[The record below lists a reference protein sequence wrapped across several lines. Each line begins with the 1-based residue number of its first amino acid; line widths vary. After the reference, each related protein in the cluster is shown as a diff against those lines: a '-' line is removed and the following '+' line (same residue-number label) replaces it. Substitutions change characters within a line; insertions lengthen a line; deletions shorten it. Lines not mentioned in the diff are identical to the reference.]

1 MSQVNIRKAFEKKLI
16 TFTPANTISFENA
29 SFTPVNGAAYYECRL
44 APQDVL
50 NPTLGDNY
58 HREVGVFQVVLCF
71 PAGNGGQAAAAKAE
85 ELKQFFKR
93 GTTLVQGD
101 TTVIVDKTPSIG
113 RAYVEGNRYCVSVR
127 VSYYSNEF

>member
-29 SFTPVNGAAYYECRL
+29 SFTPVANVPYYVCRL

-58 HREVGVFQVVLCF
+58 HREVGIFQVVLCF
-71 PAGNGGQAAAAKAE
+71 PAGNGGQATAAKAE
-85 ELKQFFKR
+85 ELKQFFR
-93 GTTLVQGD
+93 RSTTLVEGD
-101 TTVIVDKTPSIG
+101 TTVIVNKTPSIG
-113 RAYVEGNRYCVSVR
+113 SAYTEGNRYCVPVR
-127 VSYYSNEF
+127 VSYFTNEF

>member
-29 SFTPVNGAAYYECRL
+29 SFTPVNNVPYYECRL

-58 HREVGVFQVVLCF
+58 HREVGVFQIVLCF

-85 ELKQFFKR
+85 ELKQFFR
-93 GTTLVQGD
+93 RSTTLVESG

-113 RAYVEGNRYCVSVR
+113 RGYIESNRYCVPIR
-127 VSYYSNEF
+127 ISYFTNEF